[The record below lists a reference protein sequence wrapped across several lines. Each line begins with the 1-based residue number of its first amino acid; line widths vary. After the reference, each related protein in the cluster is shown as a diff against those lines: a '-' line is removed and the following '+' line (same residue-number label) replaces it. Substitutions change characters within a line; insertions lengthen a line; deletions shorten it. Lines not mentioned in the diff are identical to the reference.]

1 MKKILFINQDIA
13 PYVEETPMSIMCK
26 EISCGIQDAGFETRT
41 FMPRWGTINERRGQL
56 HEVIRLSGI
65 NISIGEL
72 DLPLLIKVA
81 SIVGSKAQVY
91 FIDNEEL
98 YGKKNIKKTHA
109 KGGIHAEF
117 FARGVIET
125 VKKLRWVPDIIHCQ
139 GTITHQVPFL
149 LRKLYADEPV
159 VNHAK
164 VITTLFEKDSIKTAQ
179 SAIDYSHGI
188 ILASDN
194 YNKNLMKYLSE
205 TNKKKILKKVDQ
217 DDIIKKYTEF
227 YNKV

>member
-26 EISCGIQDAGFETRT
+26 ENSCGMQDAGFETRT
-41 FMPRWGTINERRGQL
+41 FMPRWGVINERRGQL

-98 YGKKNIKKTHA
+98 YGKKNVKTTRS
-109 KGGIHAEF
+109 KSGIHAEF

-149 LRKLYADEPV
+149 LKKLYADEPV
-159 VNHAK
+159 VNQAR

-179 SAIDYSHGI
+179 SAIDYSNGI
-188 ILASDN
+188 VLASDT
-194 YNKNLMKYLSE
+194 YNKNLTKYLSE
-205 TNKKKILKKVDQ
+205 SSVKTLKIDAA

>member
-26 EISCGIQDAGFETRT
+26 ENSCGMQDAGFETRT
-41 FMPRWGTINERRGQL
+41 FMPRWGIINERRGQL

-65 NISIGEL
+65 NISIGNL

-98 YGKKNIKKTHA
+98 YGKKNIKKSRS
-109 KGGIHAEF
+109 KSGIYAEF

-125 VKKLRWVPDIIHCQ
+125 VKKLRWSPDIIHCQ
-139 GTITHQVPFL
+139 GTITHQVPYL
-149 LRKLYADEPV
+149 LKKLYADEPV

-164 VITTLFEKDSIKTAQ
+164 VITSLFEKDSIKTAQ
-179 SAIDYSHGI
+179 SAIDNSNGI
-188 ILASDN
+188 ILASDT
-194 YNKNLMKYLSE
+194 YNKNLLQYISE
-205 TNKKKILKKVDQ
+205 SKVKTLKKVDC
-217 DDIIKKYTEF
+217 DDIIKKYIEF

>member
-26 EISCGIQDAGFETRT
+26 EISCGMQDAGFETRT
-41 FMPRWGTINERRGQL
+41 FMPRWGVINERRGQL

-109 KGGIHAEF
+109 KGGIYAEF

-188 ILASDN
+188 ILASDT
-194 YNKNLMKYLSE
+194 YNKNLVKYLSE
-205 TNKKKILKKVDQ
+205 TKKKILKKVDQ
-217 DDIIKKYTEF
+217 DDIIKKYIEF
-227 YNKV
+227 YSKV

>member
-98 YGKKNIKKTHA
+98 YGKKNIKKSHA

-164 VITTLFEKDSIKTAQ
+164 VITTLFDKDSIKTAQ

-188 ILASDN
+188 ILASDT
-194 YNKNLMKYLSE
+194 YNKNLVKYLSE
-205 TNKKKILKKVDQ
+205 TKKKILKKVDQ
-217 DDIIKKYTEF
+217 NDIIKKYTEF